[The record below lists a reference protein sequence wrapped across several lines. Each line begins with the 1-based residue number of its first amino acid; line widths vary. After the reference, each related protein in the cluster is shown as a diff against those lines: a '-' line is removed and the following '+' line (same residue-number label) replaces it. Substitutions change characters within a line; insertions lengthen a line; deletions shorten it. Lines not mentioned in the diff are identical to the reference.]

1 MPKGKYWE
9 ECSRNCLGYD
19 VNGEY
24 WQRNVKYLQEIH
36 FWEMDVN
43 GNYGVLHT
51 GTDRGAS
58 YYAFGEIVPQWSRL
72 PSEEYQ
78 TGILAAFQA
87 PEFASYHSVYIP
99 RKQYTVVYDG
109 NGAENGSMPSQQV
122 YCGKVF
128 DLRPNGFYRKGYNF
142 LGFSKSKDGEVIDG
156 TNVSNLTL
164 IDQAIVTLYA
174 QWEPILYEITLDN
187 QGADKKAG
195 TKTV

>member
-1 MPKGKYWE
+1 
-9 ECSRNCLGYD
+9 
-19 VNGEY
+19 
-24 WQRNVKYLQEIH
+24 
-36 FWEMDVN
+36 
-43 GNYGVLHT
+43 
-51 GTDRGAS
+51 
-58 YYAFGEIVPQWSRL
+58 
-72 PSEEYQ
+72 
-78 TGILAAFQA
+78 
-87 PEFASYHSVYIP
+87 
-99 RKQYTVVYDG
+99 
-109 NGAENGSMPSQQV
+109 MPSQQV

-195 TKTV
+195 TKTVYEHYAVGYFKDFESNTKFEENRIEIPRKDRADTSLSGGIRRQKF